1 MVPATES
8 MEEERMIRMSL
19 MEDAGSLEREE
30 QMIRELGDSQ
40 EKDITFDTRFLTII
54 CC

>member
-19 MEDAGSLEREE
+19 TEDAGSLEREE
-30 QMIRELGDSQ
+30 QMIRDLGD
-40 EKDITFDTRFLTII
+40 EKERYITFGTGILTII